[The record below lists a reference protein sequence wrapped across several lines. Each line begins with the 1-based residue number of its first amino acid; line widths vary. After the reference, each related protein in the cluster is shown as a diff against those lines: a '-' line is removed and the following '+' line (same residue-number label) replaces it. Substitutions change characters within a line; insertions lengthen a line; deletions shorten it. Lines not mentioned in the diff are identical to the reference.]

1 MKFSKYI
8 FSLVF
13 IAGTSVG
20 FSQEEPKK
28 DEKKIQEV
36 VNVDAMTKEI
46 KKDAEGNEIADTL
59 PSPAATVSEILKR
72 SVNFVKIES
81 SKYTKTNGVTT
92 GSKAEFSASFNYKP
106 KELNPQA
113 DVQGSFTMHVSVEA
127 KEGKYRYTISKIT
140 HVAKNPEY
148 SGGDIY
154 AEVPKCGS
162 MKLPPD
168 QWKHLRSEALK
179 NASLV
184 ATDLKAFMK
193 KASSEPINADE
204 W

>member
-1 MKFSKYI
+1 MKFSKY
-8 FSLVF
+8 LVSF
-13 IAGTSVG
+13 AFVLCASTG

-36 VNVDAMTKEI
+36 ITVEPGTREA

-59 PSPAATVSEILKR
+59 PPPAATISEILKR
-72 SVNFVKIES
+72 AVNFVKIETA
-81 SKYTKTNGVTT
+81 KYTKANGVTT
-92 GSKAEFSASFNYKP
+92 GSKAEFTASFVYKP

-113 DVQGSFTMHVSVEA
+113 DVQGNFTMHVSVEA

-140 HVAKNPEY
+140 HIAKNPDY
-148 SGGDIY
+148 SGGDVFS
-154 AEVPKCGS
+154 ETPKCGS

-168 QWKHLRSEALK
+168 LWKRLRSEALK
-179 NASLV
+179 NAGTV
-184 ATDLKAFMK
+184 AADLKAFMK